1 MAMNVATWM
10 IKKRVYYEII
20 VNIICFMTPIVRD

>member
-1 MAMNVATWM
+1 MAMATGL
-10 IKKRVYYEII
+10 IKERVYYEII